1 MQMLV
6 TSTILVFFVVF
17 RHRVR
22 VEVIFPFPRRVR
34 VFRLDCLEAICLN
47 LDLILASS
55 PDNPICSADKNYG
68 R

>member
-34 VFRLDCLEAICLN
+34 VFDWIVWRQYA
-47 LDLILASS
+47 
-55 PDNPICSADKNYG
+55 
-68 R
+68 